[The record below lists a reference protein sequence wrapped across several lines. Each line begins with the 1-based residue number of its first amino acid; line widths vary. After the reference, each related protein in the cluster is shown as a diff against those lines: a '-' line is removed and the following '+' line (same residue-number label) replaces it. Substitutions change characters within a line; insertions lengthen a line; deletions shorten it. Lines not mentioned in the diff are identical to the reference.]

1 MFHIARL
8 STTESLPHK
17 GNNLMHHLVDLALH
31 VATTVEPK
39 RRWRVIGSDDHSTVW
54 DGKDT
59 LWDLN
64 YTALGIDPD
73 EAFKIATK

>member
-1 MFHIARL
+1 
-8 STTESLPHK
+8 
-17 GNNLMHHLVDLALH
+17 
-31 VATTVEPK
+31 
-39 RRWRVIGSDDHSTVW
+39 VIGNEYHSTVW
-54 DGKDT
+54 DGEDT

>member
-1 MFHIARL
+1 
-8 STTESLPHK
+8 
-17 GNNLMHHLVDLALH
+17 MHHLVDLALH

-59 LWDLN
+59 LWDGKDTLWDLN